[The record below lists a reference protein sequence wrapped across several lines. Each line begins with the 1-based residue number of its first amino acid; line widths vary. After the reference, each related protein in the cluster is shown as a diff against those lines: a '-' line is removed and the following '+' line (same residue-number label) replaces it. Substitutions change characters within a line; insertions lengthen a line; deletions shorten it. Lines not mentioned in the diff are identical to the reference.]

1 VPLKLDGK
9 FHIGASHIIGSYIL
23 PGEIIDSI
31 QEKVDSKIK
40 ITIAPYNNIVK
51 AIKEDKL
58 DLAFVEF
65 ALPDDELTHKV
76 WMEDELTLCSKMKL
90 SNSLTREDLSR
101 HRLVSREEG
110 SLNYRYIENFLK
122 EQNINYSDFDSI
134 SEVSNPTAII
144 QSIKWSRPNIP
155 VTALAFV
162 SRVAIEYELK
172 YNELYT
178 TTINNTPIFKKFY
191 LLYKKDSPLIDVIKN
206 ICNEL
211 KVEYTKR

>member
-1 VPLKLDGK
+1 MPLKLDEK

-40 ITIAPYNNIVK
+40 ITIAPYSNIVK

-65 ALPDDELTHKV
+65 ALPDEELIHKE

-101 HRLVSREEG
+101 HRLVSREVG

-122 EQNINYSDFDSI
+122 EQNISYSDFDSI

-162 SRVAIEYELK
+162 FKIAIEYELK
-172 YNELYT
+172 YDELYT

-191 LLYKKDSPLIDVIKN
+191 LLYKKDSPLSDVIDA
-206 ICNEL
+206 ICEEL
-211 KVEYTKR
+211 VIV